1 MLDKL
6 SIFMHLVNNPATKKT
21 LQSFAC
27 YCNSCKKN
35 RLEVA
40 LELIVGE
47 RDDAC
52 WKCKFAAKT
61 LEPILKRGGEAFNV
75 SVDELKEKFT
85 DAYWRKGLASVI
97 KGLAYFGVRKPFVP
111 GAPFQVVWD
120 ITYACNLRCKHCY
133 ATAGKPLEDE
143 LTTEEALE
151 TIDKFDKLG
160 VTIISFSGGEPLV
173 RKDILELASYA
184 AEKGI
189 YIALAT
195 NGTLIT
201 EERAKQLK
209 ENGVSYLQISLDGT
223 QATHDSFRGIK
234 GCWAKTIEGIKNAV
248 RQGFFVNVSMT
259 VTKLNLHEVPQVIE
273 LCRRLGVD
281 WFMHYN
287 FVPTGRGKD
296 IASLDLSPQEREVLL
311 RMLYYENMSS
321 RENKADL
328 VTESESSNSGP
339 ISNSKTLSLLST
351 APQFARVALQCNAE
365 FIPTHF
371 YNVNAG
377 ERLRQL
383 AEFIGGCGAGRFY
396 MSMRANGD
404 IQPCVFFPLKIA
416 NIRDLSY
423 RDLEDLW
430 LHNPVFEELRNKDL
444 IEGCNQ
450 CSYRYYCGGCRARAY
465 NYYGDYL
472 KPDPGCINNQKEWEE
487 LLSKIEAGK
496 ATKLAAAYLN
506 ERLKK

>member
-6 SIFMHLVNNPATKKT
+6 SVFMHLINPATKKT
-21 LQSFAC
+21 LQSLAC
-27 YCNSCKKN
+27 YCDSCKKN

-40 LELIVGE
+40 LELFVGE
-47 RDDAC
+47 RSEAC
-52 WKCKFAAKT
+52 WKCKLAAKT
-61 LEPILKRGGEAFNV
+61 IEPILQRGGEAFNV
-75 SVDELKEKFT
+75 SVDELREKFK

-111 GAPFQVVWD
+111 GSPFQVVWD
-120 ITYACNLRCKHCY
+120 VTYACNLRCKHCY

-151 TIDKFDKLG
+151 TIDKFDRLG

-173 RKDILELASYA
+173 RKDILELTSYA

-189 YIALAT
+189 YVAIAT

-201 EERAKQLK
+201 TEKAKELK

-223 QATHDSFRGIK
+223 EATHDSFRGIK
-234 GCWAKTIEGIKNAV
+234 GCWARTLEGIKNAV
-248 RQGFFVNVSMT
+248 KEGFFVNVSMT

-273 LCRRLGVD
+273 LCRKLGVD

-287 FVPTGRGKD
+287 FIPTGRGKN
-296 IASLDLSPQEREVLL
+296 IVSLDLSPEEREELL
-311 RMLYYENMSS
+311 RMLYTANSENG
-321 RENKADL
+321 N
-328 VTESESSNSGP
+328 
-339 ISNSKTLSLLST
+339 LSLLST
-351 APQFARVALQCNAE
+351 APQFARVALQCEAE

-396 MSMRANGD
+396 ISMRANGD

-416 NIRDLSY
+416 NIRDLDH
-423 RDLEDLW
+423 RKLEDLW
-430 LHNPVFEELRNKDL
+430 LHNPVFEDLRNKDL
-444 IEGCNQ
+444 IEGCNS
-450 CSYRYYCGGCRARAY
+450 CKFRYYCGGCRARAY

-472 KPDPGCINNQKEWEE
+472 KPDPGCINNQKQWKEIIGAVTSSLE
-487 LLSKIEAGK
+487 I
-496 ATKLAAAYLN
+496 
-506 ERLKK
+506 KKGRDSTPPFSSR

>member
-6 SIFMHLVNNPATKKT
+6 SLFMHLVNNPATKKT
-21 LQSFAC
+21 LQSLAC
-27 YCNSCKKN
+27 YCDSCKKN

-40 LELIVGE
+40 LELFVGE
-47 RDDAC
+47 RENAC
-52 WKCKFAAKT
+52 WKCKLAAKT

-75 SVDELKEKFT
+75 SVDELKEKFK
-85 DAYWRKGLASVI
+85 DAYWRKGLVSVI

-120 ITYACNLRCKHCY
+120 VTYACNLRCKHCY

-173 RKDILELASYA
+173 RKDILELTSYA

-189 YIALAT
+189 YVALAT

-223 QATHDSFRGIK
+223 EATHDAFRGIK

-248 RQGFFVNVSMT
+248 RQSFFVNVSMT

-273 LCRRLGVD
+273 LCRKLGVN

-287 FVPTGRGKD
+287 FIPTGRGRE
-296 IASLDLSPQEREVLL
+296 IVNLDLSPEEREELL
-311 RMLYYENMSS
+311 RMLYNA
-321 RENKADL
+321 N
-328 VTESESSNSGP
+328 SETSN
-339 ISNSKTLSLLST
+339 LSLLST
-351 APQFARVALQCNAE
+351 APQFARVALQCDAE

-472 KPDPGCINNQKEWEE
+472 KPDPGCINNQKEWEK
-487 LLSKIEAGK
+487 LLSKLEDSEAGSK
-496 ATKLAAAYLN
+496 ANLSVSQRKF
-506 ERLKK
+506 K

>member
-6 SIFMHLVNNPATKKT
+6 SLFMHLVNNPATKKT
-21 LQSFAC
+21 LQSLAC
-27 YCNSCKKN
+27 YCDSCKKN

-40 LELIVGE
+40 LELFVGE
-47 RDDAC
+47 RENAC
-52 WKCKFAAKT
+52 WKCKLAAKT

-75 SVDELKEKFT
+75 SVDELKEKFK
-85 DAYWRKGLASVI
+85 DAYWRKGLVSVI

-120 ITYACNLRCKHCY
+120 VTYACNLRCKHCY

-173 RKDILELASYA
+173 RKDILDLTSYA

-189 YIALAT
+189 YVALAT

-223 QATHDSFRGIK
+223 EATHDAFRGIK

-273 LCRRLGVD
+273 LCRKLGVD

-287 FVPTGRGKD
+287 FIPTGRGRE
-296 IASLDLSPQEREVLL
+296 IVNLDLSPEEREELL
-311 RMLYYENMSS
+311 RMLYNA
-321 RENKADL
+321 N
-328 VTESESSNSGP
+328 SETSN
-339 ISNSKTLSLLST
+339 LSLLST
-351 APQFARVALQCNAE
+351 APQFARVALQCDAE

-487 LLSKIEAGK
+487 LLSKLEDSEAGSK
-496 ATKLAAAYLN
+496 ANLSVSQRKF
-506 ERLKK
+506 K

>member
-21 LQSFAC
+21 LQSLAC
-27 YCNSCKKN
+27 YCNACRKN
-35 RLEVA
+35 RLEIA
-40 LELIVGE
+40 LELFTGE
-47 RDDAC
+47 REDAC
-52 WKCKFAAKT
+52 WRCKLAEKT
-61 LEPILKRGGEAFNV
+61 IEPILKRGAEAFNV
-75 SVDELKEKFT
+75 TPEELKSKFK

-111 GAPFQVVWD
+111 GAPFQIVWD
-120 ITYACNLRCKHCY
+120 VTYACNLRCKHCY
-133 ATAGKPLEDE
+133 ATAGKALKDE

-173 RKDILELASYA
+173 RKDILDLTSYA

-189 YIALAT
+189 YVALAT

-201 EERAKQLK
+201 EEKAKELK
-209 ENGVSYLQISLDGT
+209 ENGVSYLQISLDGSEP
-223 QATHDSFRGIK
+223 THDSFRGAK
-234 GCWAKTIEGIKNAV
+234 CWEKTIEGIRNAV
-248 RQGFFVNVSMT
+248 SQNFFVNVSMT

-273 LCRRLGVD
+273 LCRKLGVD

-287 FVPTGRGKD
+287 FIPTGRGRQ
-296 IASLDLSPQEREVLL
+296 IVSLDLSPEEREELL
-311 RMLYYENMSS
+311 RMLYYENLNGSGNGNGRKRTLS
-321 RENKADL
+321 KPD
-328 VTESESSNSGP
+328 SNSR
-339 ISNSKTLSLLST
+339 LSLLST
-351 APQFARVALQCNAE
+351 APQFARVSLQCDAE

-416 NIRDLSY
+416 NIRELSY
-423 RDLEDLW
+423 KDLENLW
-430 LHNPVFEELRNKDL
+430 LHNPVFEDLRNKDI
-444 IEGCNQ
+444 IEGCNS

-465 NYYGDYL
+465 NYFGDYL
-472 KPDPGCINNQKEWEE
+472 KPDPGCINHQKEWKE
-487 LLSKIEAGK
+487 LFS
-496 ATKLAAAYLN
+496 LAAKA
-506 ERLKK
+506 

>member
-6 SIFMHLVNNPATKKT
+6 SLFMHLVNNPATKKT
-21 LQSFAC
+21 LQSLAC
-27 YCNSCKKN
+27 YCDSCKKN

-40 LELIVGE
+40 LELFVGE
-47 RDDAC
+47 REDAC
-52 WKCKFAAKT
+52 WKCKLAAKT

-75 SVDELKEKFT
+75 SVDELREKFK

-120 ITYACNLRCKHCY
+120 VTYACNLRCKHCY

-173 RKDILELASYA
+173 RKDILELTSYA

-189 YIALAT
+189 YVALAT

-223 QATHDSFRGIK
+223 EATHDAFRGIK

-248 RQGFFVNVSMT
+248 RQSFFVNVSMT

-273 LCRRLGVD
+273 LCRKLGVN

-287 FVPTGRGKD
+287 FIPTGRGRE
-296 IASLDLSPQEREVLL
+296 IVNLDLSPEEREELL
-311 RMLYYENMSS
+311 RMLYNA
-321 RENKADL
+321 N
-328 VTESESSNSGP
+328 SETSN
-339 ISNSKTLSLLST
+339 LSLLST
-351 APQFARVALQCNAE
+351 APQFARVALQCDAE

-472 KPDPGCINNQKEWEE
+472 KPDPGCINNQKEWEK
-487 LLSKIEAGK
+487 LLSKLEDSEAGSK
-496 ATKLAAAYLN
+496 ALSVSQRKL
-506 ERLKK
+506 K

>member
-6 SIFMHLVNNPATKKT
+6 SLFMHLVNNPATKKT
-21 LQSFAC
+21 LQSLAC
-27 YCNSCKKN
+27 YCDSCKKN

-40 LELIVGE
+40 LELFVGE
-47 RDDAC
+47 REDAC
-52 WKCKFAAKT
+52 WKCNLAAKT

-75 SVDELKEKFT
+75 SVDELKEKFK
-85 DAYWRKGLASVI
+85 DAYWRRGLVSVI

-120 ITYACNLRCKHCY
+120 VTYACNLRCKHCY

-151 TIDKFDKLG
+151 TIDKFDKLD

-173 RKDILELASYA
+173 RKDILDLTSYA

-189 YIALAT
+189 YVALAT

-223 QATHDSFRGIK
+223 EATHDAFRGIK

-273 LCRRLGVD
+273 LCRKLGVD

-287 FVPTGRGKD
+287 FIPTGRGRE
-296 IASLDLSPQEREVLL
+296 IVNLDLSPEEREELL
-311 RMLYYENMSS
+311 RMLYSAN
-321 RENKADL
+321 
-328 VTESESSNSGP
+328 SETSN
-339 ISNSKTLSLLST
+339 LSLLST
-351 APQFARVALQCNAE
+351 APQFARVALQCDAE

-487 LLSKIEAGK
+487 LLSKLEDSEAGSK
-496 ATKLAAAYLN
+496 ANLSVS
-506 ERLKK
+506 

>member
-6 SIFMHLVNNPATKKT
+6 SLFMHLVNNPATKKT
-21 LQSFAC
+21 LQSLAC
-27 YCNSCKKN
+27 YCDSCKKN

-40 LELIVGE
+40 LELFVGE
-47 RDDAC
+47 REDAC
-52 WKCKFAAKT
+52 WKCNLAAKT

-75 SVDELKEKFT
+75 SVDELKEKFK
-85 DAYWRKGLASVI
+85 DAYWRRGLVSVI

-120 ITYACNLRCKHCY
+120 VTYACNLRCKHCY

-151 TIDKFDKLG
+151 TIDKFDKFG

-173 RKDILELASYA
+173 RKDILDLTSYA

-189 YIALAT
+189 YVALAT

-223 QATHDSFRGIK
+223 EATHDAFRGIK

-273 LCRRLGVD
+273 FCRKLGVD

-287 FVPTGRGKD
+287 FIPTGRGRE
-296 IASLDLSPQEREVLL
+296 IVNLDLSPEEREELL
-311 RMLYYENMSS
+311 RMLYSAN
-321 RENKADL
+321 
-328 VTESESSNSGP
+328 SETSN
-339 ISNSKTLSLLST
+339 LSLLST
-351 APQFARVALQCNAE
+351 APQFARVALQCDAE

-487 LLSKIEAGK
+487 LLSKLEDSEAGSK
-496 ATKLAAAYLN
+496 ANLSVS
-506 ERLKK
+506 

>member
-27 YCNSCKKN
+27 HCDSCKKN

-40 LELIVGE
+40 LELFVGE
-47 RDDAC
+47 REDAC
-52 WKCKFAAKT
+52 WKCKLAAKT

-75 SVDELKEKFT
+75 SVEELKEKFK
-85 DAYWRKGLASVI
+85 DAYWRKGLVSVI

-120 ITYACNLRCKHCY
+120 VTYACNLRCKHCY

-151 TIDKFDKLG
+151 TIDKFDRLG

-173 RKDILELASYA
+173 RKDILDLTSYA

-189 YIALAT
+189 YVALAT

-223 QATHDSFRGIK
+223 EATHDAFRGIK

-273 LCRRLGVD
+273 LCRKLGVD

-287 FVPTGRGKD
+287 FIPTGRGRE
-296 IASLDLSPQEREVLL
+296 IVNLDLSPEEREELL
-311 RMLYYENMSS
+311 RMLYSAN
-321 RENKADL
+321 
-328 VTESESSNSGP
+328 SETSN
-339 ISNSKTLSLLST
+339 LSLLST
-351 APQFARVALQCNAE
+351 APQFARVALQCDAE

-423 RDLEDLW
+423 RDLENLW

-472 KPDPGCINNQKEWEE
+472 KPDPGCINHQKEWEE
-487 LLSKIEAGK
+487 LLAKIEAGK
-496 ATKLAAAYLN
+496 AIQNLN
-506 ERLKK
+506 AQ